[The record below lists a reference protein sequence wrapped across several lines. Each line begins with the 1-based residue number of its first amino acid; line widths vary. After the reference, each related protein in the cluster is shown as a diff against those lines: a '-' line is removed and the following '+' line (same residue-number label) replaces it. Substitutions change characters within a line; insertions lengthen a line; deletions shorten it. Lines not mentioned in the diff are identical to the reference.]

1 MRLLFHFYC
10 LWLPLIL
17 FLNGCKNIPTQP
29 ENSNVYRE
37 RVVISY
43 SRINVVCPEDPNN
56 LLLFCYR
63 LYDPGIEEPFSDA
76 DTDEYIQGDYRVGS
90 TTGHFFCA
98 ERILGSQLNMFLS
111 ILAPISLSI
120 WSMLWIPNCTA
131 VIRIDGKRP
140 EASEC
145 RELIVCS

>member
-29 ENSNVYRE
+29 EDSNGYRE

-56 LLLFCYR
+56 LLLLCYR

-76 DTDEYIQGDYRVGS
+76 DTLEYIQGDYRIGS
-90 TTGHFFCA
+90 TSGHIFVQNEYF
-98 ERILGSQLNMFLS
+98 
-111 ILAPISLSI
+111 
-120 WSMLWIPNCTA
+120 A
-131 VIRIDGKRP
+131 VIEHVLIHTRP
-140 EASEC
+140 DQPKMSKK
-145 RELIVCS
+145 